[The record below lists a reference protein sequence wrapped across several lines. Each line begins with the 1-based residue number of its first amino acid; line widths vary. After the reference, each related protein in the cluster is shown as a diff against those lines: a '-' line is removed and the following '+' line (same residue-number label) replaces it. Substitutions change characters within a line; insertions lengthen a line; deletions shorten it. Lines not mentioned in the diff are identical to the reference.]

1 MERDFLK
8 WLNHCHG
15 SQDVQVS
22 FQGNTKTFVT
32 DKVWLSV
39 PQSILPRPTPL
50 LTLCRCNAEQGKTYT
65 KFERIT
71 SAQKTYKIG
80 QPVKMDILPK
90 KDILGHISGFLLR
103 GTHEQDNVSG
113 TSGIN
118 GRIAVTIVCAVPSS
132 GSTRSPPTPGTPPLH
147 PQPIS
152 PRTNVLQWPKTGTG
166 PTIRRLSDLLSK
178 MDEIVLTE

>member
-1 MERDFLK
+1 M
-8 WLNHCHG
+8 
-15 SQDVQVS
+15 QVS

-118 GRIAVTIVCAVPSS
+118 GRIAVTIVCAVPQFRLD
-132 GSTRSPPTPGTPPLH
+132 TLSPDPRPLH